1 MRYVFML
8 FSLLLLSACES
19 DSQGI
24 ALGTLERD
32 RIALSATA
40 SEVVTQ
46 RPVEPGS
53 QVEKGQLLLQLDD
66 RLQTAQLNKARAEVA
81 QAQASL
87 QKLQSGARPEE
98 IAVAKAKVDGAR
110 AALVVSKASYQRAL
124 DLKKQNL
131 ASDSTLDEAL
141 AKRDASLAS
150 LQSAEEQLLLLT
162 HGARKEDLQI
172 AQARLDAAQAT
183 LVSAQKQ
190 LADLTI
196 RATRSG
202 ILDDLPWNLGE
213 RVTRGS
219 PLAIILAGKAP
230 YARVYI
236 PEPYRVK
243 LKPGDSLTLHV
254 DGLDHSIKGT
264 LRWISTQPA
273 FTPYYALNQQ
283 ERARLMY
290 LARIQLPDSEATLPN
305 GIPVQVE
312 LP

>member
-1 MRYVFML
+1 MRFALVL
-8 FSLLLLSACES
+8 LVPLLLSACDS
-19 DSQGI
+19 DNPGI

-32 RIALSATA
+32 RIALTATA

-46 RPVEPGS
+46 RPVKPGS
-53 QVEKGQLLLQLDD
+53 QIEKGQLLLQLDD
-66 RLQTAQLNKARAEVA
+66 RLQKAQVSKAEAEVA
-81 QAQASL
+81 QAKASL
-87 QKLQSGARPEE
+87 QKLRRGARAEE

-110 AALVVSKASYQRAL
+110 AALVVSKANYQRAL
-124 DLKKQNL
+124 DLKQQNL
-131 ASDSTLDEAL
+131 TSDSTLDEAL
-141 AKRDASLAS
+141 AKRDASLAN

-162 HGARKEDLQI
+162 NGARKEDIQI
-172 AQARLDAAQAT
+172 AEARLDAAQAV
-183 LVSAQKQ
+183 LLSAQKQ

-219 PLAIILAGKAP
+219 PLAIVLAGKAP

-243 LKPGDSLTLHV
+243 LSPGDHLIIHI
-254 DGLDHSIKGT
+254 DGLDHPVSGR

-290 LARIQLPDSEATLPN
+290 LAKIQLPDSEAALPN